1 MAVAWIDLLKNIPWG
16 TVLARAPDVAESASK
31 LWNSVGRQ
39 QQRAEAESEHAEPE
53 PANPLIALDA
63 RLDSVEG
70 AVADL
75 RQQMNQCTGLVAQL
89 AEQNSMLV
97 ARAEMGRR
105 RIIQLSVATGGAIL
119 VALIAL
125 VVAFR

>member
-16 TVLARAPDVAESASK
+16 TVLARAPDVADSASK

-63 RLDSVEG
+63 RLDTVEG
-70 AVADL
+70 SVADL
-75 RQQMNQCTGLVAQL
+75 RQQLNQCAGLVAQL

-97 ARAEMGRR
+97 ARAELGRR
-105 RIIQLSVATGGAIL
+105 RMIQLSVATGVAIVIAL
-119 VALIAL
+119 VALAVAL
-125 VVAFR
+125 R